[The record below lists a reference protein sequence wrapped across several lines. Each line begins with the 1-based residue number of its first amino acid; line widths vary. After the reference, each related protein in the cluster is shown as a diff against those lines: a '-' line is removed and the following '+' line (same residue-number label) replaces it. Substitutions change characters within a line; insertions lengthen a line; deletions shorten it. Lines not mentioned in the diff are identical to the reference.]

1 MNGKITV
8 KSEEKVGTEF
18 IVSIPMEV
26 SAEVTTLIDEAE
38 FDKEINE
45 NDLINYEFVVC
56 LNERS
61 FGIQQIRK
69 IFLKKQC
76 NVYFKDPKELINIE
90 SN

>member
-8 KSEEKVGTEF
+8 SSEIGIGTEF

-45 NDLINYEFVVC
+45 
-56 LNERS
+56 
-61 FGIQQIRK
+61 G
-69 IFLKKQC
+69 
-76 NVYFKDPKELINIE
+76 
-90 SN
+90 